1 MAETPSGRDPV
12 VWARLSRQPRGP
24 RPSLTH
30 EQIAR
35 AAVEIADAE
44 GVHAVS
50 MRKVAD
56 RLGMGTM
63 SLYRYVS
70 TKDELIQL
78 MEDHVVGEAL
88 PDEEPAGDWREELRQ
103 SAWRQRAMMLRHPWS
118 REYGRSRTTLGP
130 NVVRTVETMLARLD
144 RLGLSTDAMLD
155 MTSVVDAFV
164 VGFVQSELA
173 EQEHQRRTGMT
184 AEQWR
189 RYMAPYIDE
198 LLEGDRHP
206 YLRRIVV
213 EAEDYP
219 DMDEVFERRLGY
231 VLDGLEAGLLGRRGP
246 SARRGRRQ

>member
-1 MAETPSGRDPV
+1 MTDTPPARDPV
-12 VWARLSRQPRGP
+12 VWARLSRQSRGP

-35 AAVEIADAE
+35 AAVEIADAD
-44 GVHAVS
+44 GLHAVS

-70 TKDELIQL
+70 NKDELLEL

-88 PDEEPAGDWREELRQ
+88 PGEEPAGDWREEMRQ
-103 SAWRQRAMMLRHPWS
+103 NAWRQRAMMLRHPWS
-118 REYGRSRTTLGP
+118 REYGRGRTTLGP
-130 NVVRTVETMLARLD
+130 NVVRTVETMLGRLD
-144 RLGLSTDAMLD
+144 RLGLSMDEMLD
-155 MTSVVDAFV
+155 LTSVVDAFV

-184 AEQWR
+184 DEQWR
-189 RYMAPYIDE
+189 QYMAPYVGE
-198 LLEGDRHP
+198 LLEGGRNP
-206 YLRRIVV
+206 YLRRIVL

-231 VLDGLEAGLLGRRGP
+231 VLDGLQAGLLGRHGP